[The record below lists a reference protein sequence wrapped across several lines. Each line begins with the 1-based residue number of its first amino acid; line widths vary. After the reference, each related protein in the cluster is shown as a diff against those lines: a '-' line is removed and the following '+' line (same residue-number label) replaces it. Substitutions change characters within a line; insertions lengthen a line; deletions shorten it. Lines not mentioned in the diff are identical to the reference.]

1 MTLLGL
7 ELSDAGILV
16 AGEKPIRLLAVD
28 GQNRESP
35 GFAIPDKK
43 GLLVG
48 NSAASQAHLFP
59 IQVINRFWDRLNTEP
74 LQQKN
79 RLVQNHA
86 EIACAHLSHIWENV
100 KIHGDEM
107 IIAVPDYYDRD
118 QLGLILGMAQELSIP
133 IKGFVSLPIAA
144 SFTPR
149 PDAVLLHLDIHLH
162 RFEILYLHQGEH
174 LTRENSVAVQKIN
187 LEQLYRVW
195 VESIAEEF
203 VRSTRFDPLHQA
215 ATEQTLYDRL
225 SDALEI
231 FKRQRSFLFEISHGT
246 DSYRI
251 TLLLDLLKQKSAA
264 VYDDI
269 CRLVLKMRDEHGKN
283 GFLTVLQLTHRIA
296 CLPGLKDKLSEIDHC
311 EIIELEPG
319 AGAQGVLRFWR
330 QLADGHA
337 GHGASFFTSRL
348 WQKAEPKISPTI
360 PNNTFGQVQPTHL
373 LYGDVAYPLSEKPL
387 LVGCDRYP
395 TGNGIH
401 VQGQSSGVSK
411 KHCTVQ
417 RDADRIV
424 LTDYSDQGTFVDD
437 RRVDGSITLDLGQI
451 VRLGSSGE
459 TIRLIVCMETDET

>member
-1 MTLLGL
+1 MMLLGL

-16 AGEKPIRLLAVD
+16 AGEKPTRLLAVD
-28 GQNRESP
+28 GQNPESP

-59 IQVINRFWDRLNTEP
+59 LQVINRFWDRLNTEP
-74 LQQKN
+74 LKQKN
-79 RLVQNHA
+79 RHVQSHA
-86 EIACAHLSHIWENV
+86 EIACAHLSYIWENV

-107 IIAVPDYYDRD
+107 IVAVPDYYGRE

-144 SFTPR
+144 SFIPR

-162 RFEILYLHQGEH
+162 RFEIVYLHQGEH
-174 LTRENSVAVQKIN
+174 LARENSVVVQKIN

-195 VESIAEEF
+195 GESIAEEF

-215 ATEQTLYDRL
+215 TTEQALYDRL
-225 SDALEI
+225 SDALGI
-231 FKRQRSFLFEISHGT
+231 FKSQRSFLFEISHGT

-269 CRLVLKMRDEHGKN
+269 CRLIFKMRDEHGKN
-283 GFLTVLQLTHRIA
+283 GFLTVLQLTHRIS

-330 QLADGHA
+330 QLADGQA
-337 GHGASFFTSRL
+337 GHGASFFTSRI
-348 WQKAEPKISPTI
+348 WQTAEPKTFPTI
-360 PNNTFGQVQPTHL
+360 PSKTFGQAQPTHL
-373 LYGDVAYPLSEKPL
+373 LYGDVAFPLSEKPL
-387 LVGCDRYP
+387 LIGCDNYP

-401 VQGQSSGVSK
+401 VQGQSTGVSK

-437 RRVDGSITLDLGQI
+437 RRVDGSIALDLGQI
-451 VRLGSSGE
+451 VRLGPSGE

>member
-16 AGEKPIRLLAVD
+16 AGEKPTRLLAVD

-48 NSAASQAHLFP
+48 HSAARQAHLFP

-86 EIACAHLSHIWENV
+86 EIACAHLSYIWENV

-107 IIAVPDYYDRD
+107 IVAVPDYYDRD

-162 RFEILYLHQGEH
+162 RFEIVYLHQGEH
-174 LTRENSVAVQKIN
+174 LARENSVAVQKIN

-269 CRLVLKMRDEHGKN
+269 CHLILKMRDEHGKN

-348 WQKAEPKISPTI
+348 WQTAEPKTSPTI
-360 PNNTFGQVQPTHL
+360 PNKTFGQVQPTHL

-387 LVGCDRYP
+387 LLGCDRYP
-395 TGNGIH
+395 AGNGIH

-424 LTDYSDQGTFVDD
+424 LTDYSDHGTFVDD

>member
-7 ELSDAGILV
+7 ELSDAGIFV
-16 AGEKPIRLLAVD
+16 ACEKPARLLAID
-28 GQNRESP
+28 GQNPESP
-35 GFAIPDKK
+35 GFAIPEKK
-43 GLLVG
+43 RLLVG
-48 NSAASQAHLFP
+48 NPAASKAHLFP
-59 IQVINRFWDRLNTEP
+59 LQVINRFWDRLNTEP
-74 LQQKN
+74 LKQKN
-79 RLVQNHA
+79 RHVQNHA

-107 IIAVPDYYDRD
+107 IVAVPDYYGRE
-118 QLGLILGMAQELSIP
+118 QLGLILGMARELSIP
-133 IKGFVSLPIAA
+133 VKGFVSLPIAA
-144 SFTPR
+144 SLTPY
-149 PDAVLLHLDIHLH
+149 PDAMLLHLDIHLH
-162 RFEILYLHQGEH
+162 RFEIVYLHQGEQ
-174 LTRENSVAVQKIN
+174 LTCENSIAVREIN

-203 VRSTRFDPLHQA
+203 VRFTRFDPLHQA
-215 ATEQTLYDRL
+215 ATEQALYDRL

-251 TLLLDLLKQKSAA
+251 TVLLDLLEQKSEA

-269 CRLVLKMRDEHGKN
+269 CRLILKMRDEHGKN
-283 GFLTVLQLTHRIA
+283 GFSTVLQLTHRIA

-311 EIIELEPG
+311 EIVELAPG
-319 AGAQGVLRFWR
+319 AGAQGVLQFRR

-337 GHGASFFTSRL
+337 GQGAFFFTSRS
-348 WQKAEPKISPTI
+348 WQKAKSEISPMI
-360 PNNTFGQVQPTHL
+360 PNKTPDQVQATHL

-387 LVGCDRYP
+387 FIGWDRYP
-395 TGNGIH
+395 TGKGIH
-401 VQGQSSGVSK
+401 VKGQSSGVSR

-417 RDADRIV
+417 RDADRII
-424 LTDYSDQGTFVDD
+424 LTDYSDQGTFVGR
-437 RRVDGSITLDLGQI
+437 RRVDGATTLELGQI